1 MKKKLWK
8 RIVDIMIV
16 SVLVIGSIG
25 LNAVS
30 AKGNEKFTEVQEL
43 EYGRVLEEC
52 KEVKADDF
60 FILLKIGQVI
70 SSESFLGNNTKAA
83 IMSNGDLYCWG
94 YNRYGQVGNGTT
106 VNQSRPV
113 KVLSDVKSVVS
124 SYYYG
129 TVAAITEN
137 GDLYCWGHNN
147 FGQVGDGI
155 TINQSWP
162 VKVLSDVKS
171 VIFYYGTTVAI
182 TGSGDLYCWGLNNY
196 GQAGDGTTINQSRPV
211 KVLSD
216 LTALSDAIYLKEGI
230 IVMDVELANIR
241 DNIIWTDN
249 GFY

>member
-1 MKKKLWK
+1 MVAAT
-8 RIVDIMIV
+8 ITF
-16 SVLVIGSIG
+16 VLVIGIVG
-25 LNAVS
+25 INEVS
-30 AKGNEKFTEVQEL
+30 AKGNEKITEMQDL
-43 EYGRVLEEC
+43 EHGRVMEEC
-52 KEVKADDF
+52 KEVNPDDF

-70 SSESFLGNNTKAA
+70 SSESFPGSDTKAV

-94 YNRYGQVGNGTT
+94 YNKYGQVGNGTT

-113 KVLSDVKSVVS
+113 KVLSDVKSVIS

-129 TVAAITEN
+129 TVAAITGN

-147 FGQVGDGI
+147 FGQAGSGI

-171 VIFYYGTTVAI
+171 VIFYCGTTAAI

-196 GQAGDGTTINQSRPV
+196 EQAGNGITISQNRPV

-216 LTALSDAIYLKEGI
+216 LAELSDAIYLREGI
-230 IVMDVELANIR
+230 MVMDVELADIR
-241 DNIIWTDN
+241 DNKIWTGN
-249 GFY
+249 GLY